1 MTQLQLR
8 RDRNLYHVKTFSEE
22 IFMCLKEVRIP
33 AQDSYL
39 IKERKSFLRGLPPP
53 HLPARLFSTIR
64 TRLTERLIGG
74 QARLLS
80 HRNLQTKI
88 L

>member
-1 MTQLQLR
+1 
-8 RDRNLYHVKTFSEE
+8 
-22 IFMCLKEVRIP
+22 MCLKEVRIP

-53 HLPARLFSTIR
+53 YLTVRLFGSIR
-64 TRLTERLIGG
+64 TQLTERLIGG

-80 HRNLQTKI
+80 HLNQ
-88 L
+88 